1 MNFGPIPIVLAV
13 SGHRDLLEPDEPFL
27 RDALTLEFASLRKRY
42 PHSPMQLLNGMAEGA
57 DWLAAQ
63 AALDQGI
70 QLIATLPMP
79 LDEYAQDFTAPLAQQ
94 RFHVLLEQAH
104 EVRIIPLAD
113 EATASEGRDA
123 CYQSL
128 GIYLARSTQCLYALW
143 DGNTINPLPGGTADV
158 VRMCNGG
165 LEVPGD
171 ILGLPENTQVRHL
184 LCRRRKKP
192 EAFSA
197 TQANTWA
204 EEAQEQAR
212 RWQSIFQA
220 IDDFNKA
227 AIREQLHAPESIET
241 SRRYLVGKSTY
252 SAGLEPSI
260 KVFAI
265 ADALAV
271 HSQKKRNVAVV
282 LISLLAFMS
291 ILFQQIHSGPDMQ
304 WYWLAL
310 HIAIGLGAFGLY
322 RLFFSSKYGRHE
334 NQYLDWRALAEGLRV
349 QIFWQAAGITEGI
362 YGHYLTSQRDELE
375 WIRQA
380 IRNLNQTTGKDE
392 ADIGW
397 VSERWL
403 LDQSNYFLGKNK
415 KPGKQ
420 SFHQQRQKLWE
431 RLSGSCF
438 YAGLLTTLGILLSHA
453 LNLSSLAISWL
464 SLGAGIAFVLAAIGT
479 SYSTQMAHKEHA
491 NSYGKMGRLF
501 ELARNKIELAL
512 DAGNKEKSLFIVKSI
527 GKAALEENG
536 EWLLLHRQRK
546 FEVPH

>member
-27 RDALTLEFASLRKRY
+27 RDALTQEFESLRKQY
-42 PHSPMQLLNGMAEGA
+42 PHSPLQLLNGMAEGA

-63 AALDQGI
+63 VALDQGI
-70 QLIATLPMP
+70 QLIAALPMP
-79 LDEYAQDFTAPLAQQ
+79 LAEYEQDFTTPLAQ
-94 RFHVLLEQAH
+94 RRLYALLEQAN
-104 EVRIIPLAD
+104 EVRIVPRAD
-113 EATASEGRDA
+113 EATLSDGRDA
-123 CYQSL
+123 YYQSL
-128 GIYLARSTQCLYALW
+128 GVYLARSTQCLYALW

-158 VRMCNGG
+158 VRMCSGG

-184 LCRRRKKP
+184 RCRRQKNP

-197 TQANTWA
+197 AQANTWGDESQ
-204 EEAQEQAR
+204 EEVK

-227 AIREQLHAPESIET
+227 AIHEQLHASKNIEK
-241 SRRYLVGKSTY
+241 SRGYLVGNSTY
-252 SAGLEPSI
+252 SSALEPSI

-265 ADALAV
+265 ADALAGN
-271 HSQKKRNVAVV
+271 SQKKRNVAVI
-282 LISLLAFMS
+282 LISLLAFTS
-291 ILFQQIHSGPDMQ
+291 ILFQQLHSGPDMQ

-322 RLFFSSKYGRHE
+322 RLLFSSKYGRHE

-349 QIFWQAAGITEGI
+349 QIFWQAAGIAEGI

-380 IRNLNQTTGKDE
+380 IRNINQPMAKDE
-392 ADIGW
+392 ANIDW
-397 VSERWL
+397 VTERWL
-403 LDQSNYFLGKNK
+403 LDQRNYFIGKNTQS
-415 KPGKQ
+415 GKQ
-420 SFHQQRQKLWE
+420 SFHRQRHNRWE
-431 RLSGSCF
+431 RLSTSCF
-438 YAGLLTTLGILLSHA
+438 YAGLLITLGILLSHV
-453 LNLSSLAISWL
+453 LDLSSLAISWL

-501 ELARNKIELAL
+501 DLAKAKLEKSLRSG
-512 DAGNKEKSLFIVKSI
+512 DKEKSLLIVKAI
-527 GKAALEENG
+527 GKAALEENS

-546 FEVPH
+546 FEVPK